1 VAKELRV
8 IYARTMDLSPGEYSN
23 LSDATVELAWRIPAD
38 ALRRVHDDLIASP
51 PAAPVATGEGND
63 LIPQAL
69 GGVELVMGVSIK
81 SDNGYTGAH
90 EQEMVTVRVVGH
102 DAQQLRATLEHL
114 SASAQV
120 EERHEMDD
128 YEEQQDGEGKAKQGS
143 EEEGV
148 VVLQL
153 QRAISDMG
161 VSKKIMATEA
171 IECVGRLLGLS
182 LRAGTTTDA
191 DQALPEEEEQQ
202 RSYNGRVP
210 DLKTTP
216 FAQSVLA
223 FVREVAQATTWDAD
237 EGTFPV
243 HAILRRVWEECGD
256 INDDDKLDED
266 QGGQDGGKDPVPYE
280 IERLCGPMPFVF

>member
-8 IYARTMDLSPGEYSN
+8 IYARTMDLHPGEYSN

-51 PAAPVATGEGND
+51 PAASAVGEGND

-102 DAQQLRATLEHL
+102 DSQQLRATLEHL
-114 SASAQV
+114 AASAQV

-128 YEEQQDGEGKAKQGS
+128 YEEQQDGEGKAKEGS

-161 VSKKIMATEA
+161 MSKKIMATEA
-171 IECVGRLLGLS
+171 IEFVGRLLGLS
-182 LRAGTTTDA
+182 LRAGTTTTDA

-202 RSYNGRVP
+202 QQRNHYGRVP

-243 HAILRRVWEECGD
+243 HAILRQMWDRGEDDGD
-256 INDDDKLDED
+256 RSIDDIKDIDGED
-266 QGGQDGGKDPVPYE
+266 QVPHE
-280 IERLCGPMPFVF
+280 IERLC